1 MKYSDMYPIM
11 NKAKQWEVV
20 RVLGDHKFVTP
31 WSYPTKEMAIKFC
44 KENGFCKDGVIGRR

>member
-1 MKYSDMYPIM
+1 MKYSDMYPMM
-11 NKAKQWEVV
+11 NKTKQWEVV